1 MLKINL
7 NKVAVRALLVIT
19 APFIATAMM
28 VHILYLAMKPSTK
41 YESFENLCSY
51 YKIK

>member
-1 MLKINL
+1 MFNF
-7 NKVAVRALLVIT
+7 NKVAVRLCLIVSAPFVALLL
-19 APFIATAMM
+19 M
-28 VHILYLAMKPSTK
+28 VHILYLALKPSTK